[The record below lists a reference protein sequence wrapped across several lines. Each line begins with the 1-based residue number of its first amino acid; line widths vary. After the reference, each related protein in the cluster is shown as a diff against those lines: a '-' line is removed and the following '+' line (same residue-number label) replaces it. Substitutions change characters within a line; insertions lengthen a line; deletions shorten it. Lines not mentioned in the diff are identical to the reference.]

1 LELLEEKYME
11 RAIARS
17 LLEIGAVSLK
27 IDPPFTWASGRFSP
41 IYCDNRL
48 LMSYPEK
55 RQEVTRGF
63 VTLIESRGWRPEVIA
78 GTATA
83 GIPHAAWLADHL
95 GLPMVYVRG
104 SAKQHGKGN
113 RIEGMLEAGKRV
125 VLVEDLIST
134 GGSSIEAARGIV
146 EAGGELLGV
155 GAIFTYG
162 LEKAT
167 VSFRDAGF
175 AFATLTNFG
184 VLMEQA
190 IEMGS
195 LSPEH
200 KDVIADW
207 QKDPAKWSLS
217 RGGAG

>member
-1 LELLEEKYME
+1 ME
-11 RAIARS
+11 
-17 LLEIGAVSLK
+17 G
-27 IDPPFTWASGRFSP
+27 
-41 IYCDNRL
+41 
-48 LMSYPEK
+48 
-55 RQEVTRGF
+55 Q
-63 VTLIESRGWRPEVIA
+63 GWRPDVIA

-104 SAKQHGKGN
+104 SAKKHGKGN
-113 RIEGMLEAGKRV
+113 RIEGVLEAGKKV

-134 GGSSIEAARGIV
+134 GGSSIDAAKGVV

-167 VSFRDAGF
+167 TAFADAGF
-175 AFATLTNFG
+175 PFTTLTTFN

-200 KDVIADW
+200 KDVIAEW
-207 QKDPAKWSLS
+207 QQDPAAWSSS